1 MNMRLLVHTTVLGI
15 ALVLVGTHLHGQP
28 GAPPTRFQTVKVKDD
43 LYVFNNPGAPGNIT
57 AYITNEGV
65 ILIDAKNPVDYD
77 NIVAAVKAV
86 TNQPIR
92 YLVNTHHHND
102 HTGSNPQI
110 QKSGA
115 VVIASENARQNM
127 IESKF
132 QGQPTVT
139 IEQRANVILG
149 GKKVELYY
157 FGRGHTNG
165 DIVAYFPADRTLA
178 TGDLYVTGDGTPEL
192 VDYAAGGSAKE
203 WTKSVDGLLGL
214 DFDVAIPGH
223 GVVATKDDVRRFRD
237 LTVSLRNR
245 VAEMLKNKATPEDVE
260 KMLRTEFHWGNLHVF
275 RGLTGI
281 MAEMRE
287 MP

>member
-1 MNMRLLVHTTVLGI
+1 MRTRLTVHLAI
-15 ALVLVGTHLHGQP
+15 AGVALALIGARLHSQP
-28 GAPPTRFQTVKVKDD
+28 GAPATKFQTVKVKDD
-43 LYVFNNPGAPGNIT
+43 LYVFYNPGAPGNVT

-65 ILIDAKNPVDYD
+65 ILIDAKNPTDPEG
-77 NIVAAVKAV
+77 IIAAVKAV

-102 HTGSNPQI
+102 HTGGNPGL
-110 QKSGA
+110 QKVGA
-115 VVIASENARQNM
+115 VIVASENTRQNM
-127 IESKF
+127 IESHF
-132 QGQPTVT
+132 PGQPTIT
-139 IEQRANVILG
+139 IEQRGNVILG

-223 GVVATKDDVRRFRD
+223 GVVATKDDVKRFRE
-237 LTVSLRNR
+237 LTVSLKGR
-245 VAEMLKNKATPEDVE
+245 VAEMVKAKAQPEDVE
-260 KMLRTEFHWGNLHVF
+260 KMLRTEFHWGNLHVM